1 MIKKILVILTTV
13 IISIVL
19 FCGSSLADVGNFN
32 DYDSSGGW
40 DSGGGYDFNYDYD
53 SDYDSYDDD
62 DDNYYYGSSGGGYR
76 GGSGGGSSFGFF
88 DIVLFVIIMLIV
100 LTVAKKN
107 SSSVRTAKT
116 NKNIKPQATNN
127 NIILQDNTSIIKS
140 AITKID
146 PEFSYVKFLSWSKE
160 VFVTLQEAWYAREW
174 DRIRPFE
181 KEELYKQHE
190 KQIKEYIERGWVN
203 VLERININNAY
214 LYRYE
219 RDKEYEYLSVFIQ
232 ARMTDYIK
240 DENTG
245 SVIKGNPEIDSY
257 GKYLYTFMRKKGVLT
272 SSVKAQNSIVECPN
286 CGAPTNITS
295 AGKCEY
301 CGFIVTT
308 GEYSW
313 VLSDIEGVKSY
324 SSVKEGGVFIN
335 E

>member
-1 MIKKILVILTTV
+1 MKKKILVILTTLMV
-13 IISIVL
+13 SILL
-19 FCGSSLADVGNFN
+19 FCGNSLADVGNFN
-32 DYDSSGGW
+32 DYDSDSGW
-40 DSGGGYDFNYDYD
+40 DSG
-53 SDYDSYDDD
+53 SDYDSYDSYDYDYDDDD
-62 DDNYYYGSSGGGYR
+62 DDNYYYGGSYDGYDGGD
-76 GGSGGGSSFGFF
+76 GGDSSFGFF
-88 DIVLFVIIMLIV
+88 DIVLFVIIMLVIFV
-100 LTVAKKN
+100 FANKNNKKP
-107 SSSVRTAKT
+107 SKT
-116 NKNIKPQATNN
+116 NANNRPKPVQN
-127 NIILQDNTSIIKS
+127 NITLPDNTQAITE

-146 PEFSYVKFLSWSKE
+146 PEFSYTKFIGWSKE

-174 DRIRPFE
+174 DRVRPFE

-190 KQIKEYIERGWVN
+190 KQIKEFIDRGWIN

-232 ARMTDYIK
+232 SRMTDYIK

-245 SVIKGNPEIDSY
+245 SVIKGDPNVDSY
-257 GKYLYTFMRKKGVLT
+257 GKYLYTFMRKKGVL
-272 SSVKAQNSIVECPN
+272 SSAAKTENSIVECPN

-324 SSVKEGGVFIN
+324 SSVKQGGVFIN